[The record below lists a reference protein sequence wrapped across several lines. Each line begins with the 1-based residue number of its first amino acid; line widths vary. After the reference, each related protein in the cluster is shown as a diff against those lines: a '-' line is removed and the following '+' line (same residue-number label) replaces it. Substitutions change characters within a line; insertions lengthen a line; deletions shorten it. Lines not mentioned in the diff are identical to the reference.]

1 MAKIKP
7 MRILKVILIVLLVL
21 LIVVFGVVLP
31 IVSISVYKSVFDV
44 RFETA
49 VDEYFTADDY
59 DGLNV
64 ENVSFRTRQGH
75 TLAGYKYRMEDVT
88 EPKGVVVWA
97 HGFGGGGH
105 CIYLPMI
112 HYFAQ
117 HGYAVFAYDA
127 TGNNESEGDVIG
139 GFPQGVIDLDY
150 ALNYVKAD
158 ADYSGLPIFLA
169 GHSWGGYSVGNVLN
183 FHTDIKGAVLFAGVD
198 SSIAIIQQ
206 EGRNYAGD
214 WAKLMIPY
222 VRIHE
227 KIKYGKYAGT
237 TAAEGIAA
245 AENAEI
251 LIVHSKDDRTVLQEN
266 GYDLFHAAHGDS
278 ERVHFV
284 LYDNRGHSDLFYS
297 EDTMIERQLIDID
310 YDFYLMDY
318 NLEDNREN
326 HAAFRK
332 EFMDYSVYYKM
343 DDELMGQAVAMFDSK
358 LGE

>member
-1 MAKIKP
+1 MLKFLKI
-7 MRILKVILIVLLVL
+7 LLIILLVL
-21 LIVVFGVVLP
+21 VIVVFAVVFP
-31 IVSISVYKSVFDV
+31 MISISVYKSVFDV
-44 RFETA
+44 RFETN

-59 DGLNV
+59 DGLTV

-112 HYFAQ
+112 HYFAE

-150 ALNYVKAD
+150 AINYVKND
-158 ADYSGLPIFLA
+158 AAYSGLPVFLA

-222 VRIHE
+222 VRIYE

-237 TAAEGIAA
+237 TATEGIAA
-245 AENAEI
+245 AENTEV
-251 LIVHSKDDRTVLQEN
+251 LIVHSRDDRTVLQEN
-266 GYDLFHAAHGDS
+266 GYDLFYAAHGDS
-278 ERVHFV
+278 DRVHFV
-284 LYDNRGHSDLFYS
+284 LYENRGHSDLFYT

-318 NLEDNREN
+318 NLEDTREN

-332 EFMDYSVYYKM
+332 EYVDYSVYYKM
-343 DDELMGQAVAMFDSK
+343 DDEIMGQAVAMFDSK
-358 LGE
+358 LEG

>member
-1 MAKIKP
+1 MLK
-7 MRILKVILIVLLVL
+7 ILKIALIVLLVL
-21 LIVVFGVVLP
+21 VIVVFAVVLP

-64 ENVSFRTRQGH
+64 ENVSFRTKQGH
-75 TLAGYKYRMEDVT
+75 NLAGYKYRMEDVT

-105 CIYLPMI
+105 CIYMPEI
-112 HYFAQ
+112 QYFAD

-139 GFPQGVIDLDY
+139 GFPQGIIDLDY
-150 ALNYVKAD
+150 AIRYVKAD
-158 ADYSGLPIFLA
+158 AAYSGLPVFLA
-169 GHSWGGYSVGNVLN
+169 GHSWGGYSVGNVMN
-183 FHTDIKGAVLFAGVD
+183 FHPDVRGAVLFAGVD
-198 SSIAIIQQ
+198 SSAAIIHQ
-206 EGRNYAGD
+206 EGRGYAGE
-214 WAKLMIPY
+214 AAGLLIPY
-222 VRIHE
+222 VRAYE
-227 KIKYGKYAGT
+227 WIKYGKYAMT
-237 TAAEGIAA
+237 TATEGIGA

-251 LIVHSKDDRTVLQEN
+251 FIVHSRDDRTVLQEN

-278 ERVHFV
+278 DRVHFV
-284 LYDNRGHSDLFYS
+284 LYDNRGHSELFYT
-297 EDTMIERQLIDID
+297 EDTMIERQLIDLD

-318 NLEDNREN
+318 KLEDNREN

-332 EFMDYSVYYKM
+332 EYVDYSVYYKM
-343 DDELMGQAVAMFDSK
+343 DDDLMGQIVEMFDRQ
-358 LGE
+358 LGK

>member
-64 ENVSFRTRQGH
+64 ENVSFRTMQGH

-158 ADYSGLPIFLA
+158 AAYSGLPIFLA

-266 GYDLFHAAHGDS
+266 GYDRFHAAHGDS

-318 NLEDNREN
+318 NLERNAET

-332 EFMDYSVYYKM
+332 EFVDYSVYYKM